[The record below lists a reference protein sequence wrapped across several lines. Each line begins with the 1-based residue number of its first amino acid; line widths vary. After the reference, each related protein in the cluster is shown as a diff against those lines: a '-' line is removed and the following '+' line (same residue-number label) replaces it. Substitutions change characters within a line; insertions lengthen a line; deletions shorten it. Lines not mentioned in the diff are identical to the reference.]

1 MSVLFS
7 LLRSRLLR
15 PVFIALGLAML
26 VQVGLAVWL
35 TRATVDGLVNDLTQ
49 RLGGESQRLAAELG
63 SAEKEMSAGLAALSS
78 NTRERL
84 SGGLTGQLK
93 DEQAQLRK
101 VLEENLKQSGN
112 SMAQLLAGVAP
123 KSIWDNDAPALT
135 ALTRIV
141 QRDPAVLFA
150 VFYDAQG
157 QRLRPEQNRLEVWAD
172 HRNREVRFGADK
184 GLAIEPANRGLGRF
198 LLAQG
203 IAWARQRWGSY
214 TVEGGALAVKDVL
227 SEDARLRRDHFLR
240 IQGFEVAYQDLAQV
254 KAGYS
259 ASRVSVLNPEWN
271 REKVQMIDLLD
282 CGAMLQQAD
291 QNLHEQQV
299 KIGKLEHRVEA
310 LKREDSGLRFTIA
323 CLVALTL
330 FQAGLLIWIATR

>member
-1 MSVLFS
+1 MSDTDAQHPEEQTEQAPPPHPWESLEAEHFQLLRLSPLPADRATGLRPLRFVRFGRAERHSNEQS
-7 LLRSRLLR
+7 LLRLS
-15 PVFIALGLAML
+15 
-26 VQVGLAVWL
+26 
-35 TRATVDGLVNDLTQ
+35 VDV
-49 RLGGESQRLAAELG
+49 
-63 SAEKEMSAGLAALSS
+63 
-78 NTRERL
+78 
-84 SGGLTGQLK
+84 
-93 DEQAQLRK
+93 
-101 VLEENLKQSGN
+101 
-112 SMAQLLAGVAP
+112 P
-123 KSIWDNDAPALT
+123 
-135 ALTRIV
+135 
-141 QRDPAVLFA
+141 
-150 VFYDAQG
+150 G